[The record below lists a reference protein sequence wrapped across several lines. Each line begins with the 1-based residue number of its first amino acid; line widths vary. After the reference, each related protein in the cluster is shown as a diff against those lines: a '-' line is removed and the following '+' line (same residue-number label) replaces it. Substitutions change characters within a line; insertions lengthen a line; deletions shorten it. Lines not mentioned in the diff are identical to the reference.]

1 MNIGSEMLVFMNS
14 GRQAPLLCL
23 FGIVQ
28 TSVLGDLES
37 DGDDK
42 YNYNVTYG
50 TQAVPD
56 SLLVPF

>member
-14 GRQAPLLCL
+14 VRQAPLLWL

-37 DGDDK
+37 DGDNK
-42 YNYNVTYG
+42 YNYNATHG
-50 TQAVPD
+50 TQPAPG
-56 SLLVPF
+56 SLLVSF